1 MWKWLWNLWHISDQ
15 SGMLA
20 MLTRLKCLFQNFQA
34 YGQVSISRKLFIETI
49 GQFYITRKFRE
60 ISRSPDTN
68 KHHTTKYIKKTY
80 NKKTNS
86 TWLSYYLLVL
96 VSSEEN
102 IYINIFT
109 LTNVP
114 LQLIGKALLMTEKSV
129 FYYNPT
135 WECSASKKTYTA

>member
-1 MWKWLWNLWHISDQ
+1 
-15 SGMLA
+15 MLA

-86 TWLSYYLLVL
+86 TATFLLLISFSILGRKYLYKY
-96 VSSEEN
+96 
-102 IYINIFT
+102 IYTDKRTFT
-109 LTNVP
+109 VDWKSITND
-114 LQLIGKALLMTEKSV
+114 
-129 FYYNPT
+129 
-135 WECSASKKTYTA
+135 